1 VKQGRYKLMRFY
13 GDIDAWEFYD
23 LETDPNEMH
32 NRIDDPKVQDK
43 VARLKAKLEALRR
56 QYRDSDGPAVDAPLS
71 DRRAR
76 AKGLRDATSAA
87 GAGHHA
93 HH

>member
-1 VKQGRYKLMRFY
+1 L
-13 GDIDAWEFYD
+13 
-23 LETDPNEMH
+23 
-32 NRIDDPKVQDK
+32 KV
-43 VARLKAKLEALRR
+43 KLEALRR

-71 DRRAR
+71 DGRAR